1 MKIKKETHADT
12 AKTII
17 VVEGDD
23 GRYAGSARINIDFD
37 GSPEACRLI
46 KENAEEIIKA
56 AVKRLNPS
64 NN

>member
-46 KENAEEIIKA
+46 KENAE
-56 AVKRLNPS
+56 
-64 NN
+64 